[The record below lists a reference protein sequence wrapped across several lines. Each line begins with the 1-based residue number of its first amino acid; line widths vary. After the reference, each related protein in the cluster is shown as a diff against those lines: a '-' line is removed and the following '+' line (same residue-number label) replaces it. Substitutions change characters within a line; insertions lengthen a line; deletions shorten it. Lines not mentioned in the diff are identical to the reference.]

1 MTQKARGVDGE
12 YRDALDT
19 VNRIQRLSDDH
30 WRVLDPS
37 CDAMDDDAWV
47 GPAGRQFKQV
57 VHAQRN
63 ELRAQLTRAVDD
75 ARSVLPHLA
84 GRA

>member
-1 MTQKARGVDGE
+1 MTQKARDVDGG

-19 VNRIQRLSDDH
+19 VNRIQRLSDEH

-37 CDAMDDDAWV
+37 CDAMDDEAWV
-47 GPAGRQFKQV
+47 GPAGRQFQQI

-75 ARSVLPHLA
+75 ARSVLHNLA
-84 GRA
+84 SRP